1 MNRKALILQHISA
14 ELTAARTHRGEPR
27 SAWQALQRAHVLSQ
41 GFAGAHVRVHW
52 AMLRYGIATRDL
64 REVGGQLIRIL
75 AAGPAS
81 LIGRVP
87 LGNTGR
93 ARVRINQPMPIPE
106 DLALIL
112 RADEAHDE

>member
-1 MNRKALILQHISA
+1 MSRKDLIFQHISA
-14 ELTAARTHRGEPR
+14 ELAHARSQRGD
-27 SAWQALQRAHVLSQ
+27 STGAWRALERAHILSQ

-52 AMLRYGIATRDL
+52 AMLRHGFATRDL
-64 REVGGQLIRIL
+64 REIFGQLIRLL

-112 RADEAHDE
+112 RPDVDPQ